1 MRREINQHDIITKK
15 VLGQKTYAV
24 DFLAN
29 ALPRKITSKLDF
41 SKLKI
46 EKGDFIDAENKERFT
61 DILYS
66 VPTKK
71 TSQKLGIFCLVEHKS
86 TRDKDIH
93 SQLLLYLAGIY
104 KIHKWPVIPLV
115 LYHGKQKW
123 NIPTNFASSLEIPE
137 ELRDYLIKYI
147 PEFWYLLLDLGSDK
161 MNIGYFSVA
170 LQAFLKT
177 LENVW
182 FLSRRS
188 KIKSLFKDYFA
199 PIYKE
204 NRKILDD
211 LFDYIICST
220 GELDIEFVIE
230 IAIKYISPRA
240 GGKIMTI
247 AEKLEKKG
255 MEKGKAEGKAEVAL
269 GMLKEGI
276 SLEVVSRITGLS
288 VKQIERLR

>member
-1 MRREINQHDIITKK
+1 MKREINQHDIVTKK

-24 DFLAN
+24 DFLRN
-29 ALPRKITSKLDF
+29 TLPRKITSKLDF
-41 SKLKI
+41 SKLKV
-46 EKGDFIDAENKERFT
+46 EKGDFIDAGNKERFT

-66 VPTKK
+66 VPTRK
-71 TSQKLGIFCLVEHKS
+71 TSQRLGIFCLVEHKS
-86 TRDKDIH
+86 TRQRDIH

-104 KIHKWPVIPLV
+104 KTHKWPVVPLV
-115 LYHGKQKW
+115 LYHGKKKW
-123 NIPTNFASSLEIPE
+123 NIATNFASSLEIPE

-188 KIKSLFKDYFA
+188 KIKALFKDYFA

-220 GELDIEFVIE
+220 GKLDIEFVIE
-230 IAIKYISPRA
+230 IAIKYISPSV
-240 GGKIMTI
+240 GDKIMTI

-255 MEKGKAEGKAEVAL
+255 KAEGKAEVAL
-269 GMLKEGI
+269 GLLREGI
-276 SLEVVSRITGLS
+276 SLEVISKTTGLS
-288 VKQIERLR
+288 EEEIERLR